1 MKINAKFIPYLDSVI
16 EILKQHKVKKA
27 YLFGSVLTDR
37 FNDESDVDFLVNY
50 EPFDDPVEF
59 GNNIWSLRFALE
71 DQLHRDIDLLNEA
84 NLKNPFFIQ
93 EVNETKYKIYG

>member
-1 MKINAKFIPYLDSVI
+1 MKINPQFESHLDVVI
-16 EILKQHKVKKA
+16 EILKQHKVKSA

-50 EPFDDPVEF
+50 KPFDDPVKF
-59 GNNIWSLRFALE
+59 GDNIWSLRFALE

-84 NLKNPFFIQ
+84 NLKNPYLIQ